1 MPLLSLTTSLL
12 PIVYLACPVGMGA
25 MMFVMMRGSRGRSK
39 APDKPDRVS
48 LADLK
53 AEQARLAAE
62 IDRLES
68 RAAREPTMGDE
79 ARR

>member
-1 MPLLSLTTSLL
+1 MSPLSLTTSLL
-12 PIVYLACPVGMGA
+12 PLVYLACPVGMGA
-25 MMFVMMRGSRGRSK
+25 MMFVMMRGSRGSAK
-39 APDKPDRVS
+39 TPAKPARVS

-53 AEQARLAAE
+53 SEQARLAAE
-62 IDRLES
+62 VDRLES